1 MIISFLAALC
11 AGIAGF
17 CISFFVLKAVFSI
30 EIERVSGD
38 ERAAVKLPV
47 MFRLLMPLLPN
58 ARKFAANEM
67 FMLQREKD
75 EKSLLMAG
83 LADYFTATDFVGMR
97 IMFAV
102 FGFFFL
108 VMLALNGYI
117 LYGIIAQLLL
127 FIYPGAWLRSK
138 ITRRHWEITRSLPN
152 VLDLLT
158 LSVEAG
164 KDFISSLRDILL
176 RRRRDALSEE
186 LSRCFQEIQLGR
198 KRTEALRDMV
208 NRVQQ
213 PDLTSA
219 VNAIIQAE
227 ELGVSIGQIL
237 RIQGDMLRN
246 KRFNRAEKLAN
257 EAPVKIIFPVIV
269 FIFPALM
276 LILAVP
282 IFISAMKVFS

>member
-1 MIISFLAALC
+1 MISFLAAFC

-17 CISFFVLKAVFSI
+17 CVAFFVLKAVFSI
-30 EIERVSGD
+30 EIERVSGT
-38 ERAAVKLPV
+38 ERQSLKLPV

-58 ARKFAANEM
+58 ARKFAVNEM
-67 FMLQREKD
+67 FLVQREKD
-75 EKSLLMAG
+75 EKSLMMAG
-83 LADYFTATDFVGMR
+83 LTDFFNGVDFVGLR

-102 FGFFFL
+102 AGFVFM
-108 VMLALNGYI
+108 VVLALNGYI
-117 LYGIIAQLLL
+117 LYGIIVQLLL
-127 FIYPGAWLRSK
+127 FIYPGAWLKSK
-138 ITRRHWEITRSLPN
+138 INRRHWEITRALPN

-176 RRRRDALSEE
+176 RRKRDALSEE

-198 KRTEALRDMV
+198 KRTDALRDMV

-219 VNAIIQAE
+219 INAIIQAE

-269 FIFPALM
+269 FIFPALL

-282 IFISAMKVFS
+282 IFISAMKVFA